1 MTTEALATQGGA
13 RGRGAEYQAIALV
26 SAAHFANHF
35 QGLVL
40 PPLFPI
46 LKGQLGVG
54 FVELGLALTVANI
67 VAVSAQL
74 PVGFLVDRLGS
85 RRMLIAAL
93 LGAGTAFVALG
104 LAPSYGHLLLAMA
117 LVGLPNAVFHPAD
130 YALLSAKI
138 PTSRLGRAFSIHTFC
153 GFLGTAVAPVTMA
166 TLVAFGGLS
175 FGLTAAGGLALVV
188 ALPLALARGVEN
200 NGVEDGALPVPA
212 STASSAGSAPAKQGL
227 TAILTPGILALT
239 GFFALM
245 SLSGSGISNFSV
257 VALNSAYQ
265 TPLSIANLALTA
277 YLAAQALGVLAGGF
291 VADLTRRHADVAALG
306 YGINA
311 GIIAMIGFV
320 GLDTAPLLIA
330 MAAAGLLGGLIMPS
344 RDMLVRA
351 AAPAGAVGR
360 TFGLVTT
367 GFNFS
372 GMVGPLMFG
381 YIMDR
386 GAPRW
391 VFLLSM
397 VFMII
402 TAMAAWLGDR
412 HVAARRRAR
421 AGQMP
426 EAAQAD

>member
-1 MTTEALATQGGA
+1 MTTEALATPGGA
-13 RGRGAEYQAIALV
+13 RGRAAEYQAIALV

-40 PPLFPI
+40 PPLFPF

-104 LAPSYGHLLLAMA
+104 LAPSYWHLLFAMA
-117 LVGLPNAVFHPAD
+117 LIGLTNAVFHPAD

-153 GFLGTAVAPVTMA
+153 GFLGNAVAPVTMA
-166 TLVAFGGLS
+166 ALVAFGGLS
-175 FGLTAAGGLALVV
+175 FGLTAAGILAFVV
-188 ALPLALARGVEN
+188 ALTLMLARGVE
-200 NGVEDGALPVPA
+200 EVPA
-212 STASSAGSAPAKQGL
+212 PAVAHPTAPVSAPAGSAPKRGM
-227 TAILTPGILALT
+227 TAILTPAILALT

-245 SLSGSGISNFSV
+245 SLSSSGISTFSV
-257 VALNSAYQ
+257 VALTTAYG
-265 TPLSIANLALTA
+265 TPLSVANLALTA
-277 YLAAQALGVLAGGF
+277 YLAAQALGVLGGGF

-306 YGINA
+306 YAINA
-311 GIIAMIGFV
+311 GIVAMIGLV
-320 GLDTAPLLIA
+320 ALGTAPLLVA
-330 MAAAGLLGGLIMPS
+330 MAAAGFLGGLIMPS

-351 AAPAGAVGR
+351 AAPPGAVGR
-360 TFGLVTT
+360 TFGVVTT
-367 GFNFS
+367 GFNFA
-372 GMVGPLMFG
+372 GMLGPLMFG
-381 YIMDR
+381 YIMDQ

-391 VFLLSM
+391 VFLGSM
-397 VFMII
+397 IFMTI
-402 TAMAAWLGDR
+402 TALAAWLGDR
-412 HVAARRRAR
+412 HVAAKRRER
-421 AGQMP
+421 AGRL
-426 EAAQAD
+426 ETASAD

>member
-13 RGRGAEYQAIALV
+13 RGRSAEYQAIALV

-40 PPLFPI
+40 PPLFPF

-104 LAPSYGHLLLAMA
+104 LSPSYWHLLLAMGF
-117 LVGLPNAVFHPAD
+117 VGLTNAVFHPAD

-138 PTSRLGRAFSIHTFC
+138 PTSRLGRAFSIHTFS
-153 GFLGTAVAPVTMA
+153 GFLGNAVAPMTMLA
-166 TLVAFGGLS
+166 LVAYGGLG
-175 FGLTAAGGLALVV
+175 FGLGAAGVLALVV
-188 ALPLALARGVEN
+188 ALALMLARGVE
-200 NGVEDGALPVPA
+200 E
-212 STASSAGSAPAKQGL
+212 STAPAAHAPAASGVAAPKLGL

-257 VALNSAYQ
+257 VALHTAYD
-265 TPLSIANLALTA
+265 TPLAIANLALTA

-291 VADLTRRHADVAALG
+291 VADLTRRHADVASIG

-311 GIIAMIGFV
+311 GIVAMIGLV
-320 GLDTAPLLIA
+320 GLATAPLIVA
-330 MAAAGLLGGLIMPS
+330 MAVAGFLGGMIMPS
-344 RDMLVRA
+344 RDMMVRA

-360 TFGLVTT
+360 TFGVVTT
-367 GFNFS
+367 GFNFA

-391 VFLLSM
+391 VFVGSM
-397 VFMII
+397 IFMMI
-402 TAMAAWLGDR
+402 TALAAWIGD
-412 HVAARRRAR
+412 HYVVAKRRAR
-421 AGQMP
+421 AAAP
-426 EAAQAD
+426 AEAAAN

>member
-1 MTTEALATQGGA
+1 MTTEALATPGGV

-40 PPLFPI
+40 PPLFPF

-104 LAPSYGHLLLAMA
+104 LSPSYSHLLLAMA
-117 LVGLPNAVFHPAD
+117 LVGLTNAVFHPAD

-153 GFLGTAVAPVTMA
+153 GFLGNAVAPVTMA
-166 TLVAFGGLS
+166 ALVAFGGLS
-175 FGLTAAGGLALVV
+175 FGLTAAGILALVV
-188 ALPLALARGVEN
+188 ALPLALARGVEADAI
-200 NGVEDGALPVPA
+200 EDSAASSPAPA
-212 STASSAGSAPAKQGL
+212 SSSTGSAPAKLGL

-265 TPLSIANLALTA
+265 TPLSVANLALTA

-291 VADLTRRHADVAALG
+291 VADLTRRHADVASIG

-311 GIIAMIGFV
+311 GIVAMIGLV
-320 GLDTAPLLIA
+320 GLATAPLIVA
-330 MAAAGLLGGLIMPS
+330 MAAAGFLGGLIMPS

-351 AAPAGAVGR
+351 AAPPGAVGR
-360 TFGLVTT
+360 TFGVVTT
-367 GFNFS
+367 GFNFA

-391 VFLLSM
+391 VFVGSM
-397 VFMII
+397 IFMMI
-402 TAMAAWLGDR
+402 TALAAWIGD
-412 HVAARRRAR
+412 HYVAAKRRRR